1 MLTAL
6 RRLVVFLILTV
17 YVSAAMVQ
25 QVPLAHAMS
34 VDMSTGMA
42 HDQEGPTDRMPC
54 NSTPA
59 PCVTDLGCIFL
70 VGLPSMPDPAL
81 LGLTAWSSIHYLGS
95 RDALHGR
102 SIEPAIGPP
111 ISHA

>member
-1 MLTAL
+1 MRTAL

-17 YVSAAMVQ
+17 YMSAAMVQ
-25 QVPLAHAMS
+25 HVPLAHAMS

-42 HDQEGPTDRMPC
+42 HDQENPTDRMPC

-59 PCVTDLGCIFL
+59 PCVIDLGCVFL
-70 VGLPSMPDPAL
+70 VGLPSMPDPIL

-95 RDALHGR
+95 RDSLHGR

>member
-6 RRLVVFLILTV
+6 RRLIAFLILTV
-17 YVSAAMVQ
+17 YMSAAIIQ
-25 QVPLAHAMS
+25 HVPLAHAMS

-42 HDQEGPTDRMPC
+42 HGQEGPPDRMPC

-70 VGLPSMPDPAL
+70 VGLPSMPDPTL
-81 LGLTAWSSIHYLGS
+81 LCLTAWALIHYPGS
-95 RDALHGR
+95 RDTLHGR